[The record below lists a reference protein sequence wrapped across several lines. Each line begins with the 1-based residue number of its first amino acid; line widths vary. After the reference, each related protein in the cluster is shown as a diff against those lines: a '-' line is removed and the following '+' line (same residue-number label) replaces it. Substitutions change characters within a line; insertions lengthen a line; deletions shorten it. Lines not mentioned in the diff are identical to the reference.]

1 MSRAVTEGMYE
12 LGVDK
17 KSSKGSL
24 DEINKKWGLNEKYVE
39 VRQFQKSKHLNGYLV
54 LRISHATFFC

>member
-39 VRQFQKSKHLNGYLV
+39 VRQFQNLN
-54 LRISHATFFC
+54 I